1 MKKSVIIGFYVVF
14 WLLSWIFFYMPLRF
28 YTVIIPVFEEG
39 STSTFKAIQADKFTV
54 AVGALIIVAFFAILL
69 YTVNFITKKILVA
82 RSKKRK
88 FWITLLCAF
97 LLSYWMLLPKSVSSA
112 LSIRLEMLIGEFQ
125 FHRFPFFFA
134 MTFYVFYAVIGIVL
148 AFIND
153 WFRKKM
159 THEKLLQEN
168 LRTELELLKSQI
180 NPHFLFNT
188 LNNIDILIESEPFKA
203 SEYLKK
209 LSEILR
215 FMLYE
220 TKSESVALKKEIE
233 YISKYIELQKIRTDN
248 AKYVDF
254 EIEGNIEKQIIAPMV
269 FIPFIENAFKYSSNK
284 KIENAITIK
293 FDIESKKISFY
304 CKNYFEHFGNVSSD
318 ENGLGNKLI
327 KQRLD
332 LLYKNNHTLH
342 IKAVENWYIVDLT
355 IQINDH

>member
-1 MKKSVIIGFYVVF
+1 MKKLVIIGFHIVF
-14 WLLSWIFFYMPLRF
+14 WLLSWIFFYMPLHLF
-28 YTVIIPVFEEG
+28 TYLGMYHPSVF
-39 STSTFKAIQADKFTV
+39 KMAMVAI
-54 AVGALIIVAFFAILL
+54 LIVAFFAILL
-69 YTVNFITKKILVA
+69 YTVNFITKKILDA

-88 FWITLLCAF
+88 FWIALLCAF
-97 LLSYWMLLPKSVSSA
+97 LLSYWILLPEAVSDA
-112 LSIRLEMLIGEFQ
+112 LSIHLESLIGEFQ
-125 FHRFPFFFA
+125 YDRFPFFFA
-134 MTFYVFYAVIGIVL
+134 MAFYVFYAVIGIVL

-188 LNNIDILIESEPFKA
+188 LNNIDILIESEPYKA

-209 LSEILR
+209 LSEIMR

-220 TKSESVALKKEIE
+220 TRIERISLNKEIE
-233 YISKYIELQKIRTDN
+233 YIEKYIELQKIRTDN
-248 AKYVDF
+248 AKYIDF

-304 CKNYFEHFGNVSSD
+304 CKNYFEHTGNKSSD
-318 ENGLGNKLI
+318 ANGLGNKLI

-332 LLYKNNHTLH
+332 LLYKNKHILH
-342 IKAVENWYIVDLT
+342 IKAEENWYIVDLT
-355 IQINDH
+355 IQLDDH